1 MDTIN
6 ELFEEISCERNDKRS
21 KYLEDLIEEIFENLG
36 YDMSK
41 IEKQYHCN
49 IYTSTEKHNALQFT
63 YYITISSDLIKS
75 ELNLNIESGI
85 NNGTQLNEYSF
96 DNPITPEVRFAR
108 VLKDVILDESM
119 YRNNEFFKR
128 KSQAILDRDKHLIFE
143 YVRKNNYDNYVT
155 GGHSKLKA
163 KGLWTELYL
172 DYVYE
177 EIEVD
182 VNLI

>member
-1 MDTIN
+1 MDTID
-6 ELFEEISCERNDKRS
+6 ELFEEVSCDRNDKES
-21 KYLEDLIEEIFENLG
+21 KYLENLIEEIFENCG

-63 YYITISSDLIKS
+63 YYITISSDLIKG
-75 ELNLNIESGI
+75 ELHLNIESGI

-96 DNPITPEVRFAR
+96 DKAIEPETRYAN
-108 VLKDVILDESM
+108 VLKDVVLDESM
-119 YRNNEFFKR
+119 YESDFHKR
-128 KSQAILDRDKHLIFE
+128 KAQAILNRDKHLIFE
-143 YVRKNNYDNYVT
+143 YKRKDNYDNYVT
-155 GGHSKLKA
+155 GGHSKMKA

-182 VNLI
+182 ANFV